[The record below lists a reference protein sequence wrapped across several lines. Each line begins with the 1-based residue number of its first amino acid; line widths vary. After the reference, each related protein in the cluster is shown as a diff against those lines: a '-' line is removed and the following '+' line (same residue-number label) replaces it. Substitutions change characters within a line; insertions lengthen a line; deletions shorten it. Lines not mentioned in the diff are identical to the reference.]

1 MSLEETPPSKSRRL
15 PIFLIAIGL
24 LALLVLTMGVAIW
37 GGYQSGLKQHQLQ
50 AQATRSAELNTQF
63 DLGVAD
69 LSAGNNDM
77 AQQRFEYILSIDP
90 GYPGAADKLEEA
102 QAVLQITSSPTPT
115 PLPLPTVTPMP
126 VATAGPTG
134 PDPAS
139 ILAQAEQSS
148 AAKNWDDVIQK
159 LSDLRALDAKYE
171 PAKVDQ
177 LLFTALR
184 NRGVARIEGKELEG
198 GIFDLNQAETL
209 APLDTDAKSHR
220 LWARYYLDAMSYWGL
235 DWKRTVELLSE
246 LHTFAPYFQDSPARL
261 YQAHLNYAAQL
272 AAAKNFCDAAAQ
284 YAAAQALSPAPA
296 VAEKQA
302 AAQAQCVPTPVGE
315 TTGTPGTTPTAAP

>member
-1 MSLEETPPSKSRRL
+1 MSLEENPPLKSRRL
-15 PIFLIAIGL
+15 PIFLIGIGL
-24 LALLVLTMGVAIW
+24 LALLVLTIGVAIW

-50 AQATRSAELNTQF
+50 AQATRSAELKTQF

-69 LSAGNNDM
+69 LSAGNNEM

-102 QAVLQITSSPTPT
+102 KVVLQITPSATL
-115 PLPLPTVTPMP
+115 LPLPTVTPLP
-126 VATAGPTG
+126 VPTAGSAG

-159 LSDLRALDAKYE
+159 VSDLRALDAKYQ
-171 PAKVDQ
+171 PAEVDK

-220 LWARYYLDAMSYWGL
+220 LWARYYLDAMSFWGL
-235 DWKRTVELLSE
+235 DWKRTVDLLTE
-246 LHTFAPYFQDSPARL
+246 LHSFAPYFQDTPARL

-272 AAAKNFCDAAAQ
+272 ATGKNYCDAAAQ

-315 TTGTPGTTPTAAP
+315 TGTPGTTPSPAP

>member
-1 MSLEETPPSKSRRL
+1 MSLEENPSPKSRRL
-15 PIFLIAIGL
+15 PVILIGVGL
-24 LALLVLTMGVAIW
+24 LAILALTVGVAIW
-37 GGYQSGLKQHQLQ
+37 GGYQTGLKQYQLQ
-50 AQATRSAELNTQF
+50 AQATRSAELKTQF

-69 LSAGNNDM
+69 LSDGNNEM

-90 GYPGAADKLEEA
+90 SYPGAADKLIEA
-102 QAVLQITSSPTPT
+102 KVVLQITPSAT
-115 PLPLPTVTPMP
+115 PLPLPTVPTVTP
-126 VATAGPTG
+126 VATGAG

-159 LSDLRALDAKYE
+159 LSDLRALNAYYK
-171 PAKVDQ
+171 PAEVNK

-209 APLDTDAKSHR
+209 AALDTDAKSHR

-235 DWKRTVELLSE
+235 DWKKTVDLLSE
-246 LHTFAPYFQDSPARL
+246 LHSFAPYFQDTPARL

-272 AAAKNFCDAAAQ
+272 VAAKNYCDAATQ

-302 AAQAQCVPTPVGE
+302 AAQSQCVPTPVGE
-315 TTGTPGTTPTAAP
+315 TGTPGTTPTPSR

>member
-1 MSLEETPPSKSRRL
+1 MSLEENPPSKSRRL
-15 PIFLIAIGL
+15 PVVLIGIGL
-24 LALLVLTMGVAIW
+24 LAILALTVGVAIW
-37 GGYQSGLKQHQLQ
+37 GGYQSGLKQHQLE
-50 AQATRSAELNTQF
+50 AQATRSAELKTQF

-69 LSAGNNDM
+69 LSAGNNEL

-90 GYPGAADKLEEA
+90 SYPGAADKLEEA
-102 QAVLQITSSPTPT
+102 KVVLQITPSATLLPIPTMDA
-115 PLPLPTVTPMP
+115 TVTP
-126 VATAGPTG
+126 VATGAG

-139 ILAQAEQSS
+139 ILAQAQQSS
-148 AAKNWDDVIQK
+148 AGKNWDDVIQK
-159 LSDLRALDAKYE
+159 LSDLRALDANYK
-171 PAKVDQ
+171 PAEVNK

-184 NRGVARIEGKELEG
+184 NRGVARIDGKELES

-235 DWKRTVELLSE
+235 DWKRTVDLLSE
-246 LHTFAPYFQDSPARL
+246 LHTFAPYFQDTPARL

-272 AAAKNFCDAAAQ
+272 AAAKNYCDAAAQ

-315 TTGTPGTTPTAAP
+315 TGTPGTTPTPAR

>member
-1 MSLEETPPSKSRRL
+1 MSLEENPPPKPRRL
-15 PIFLIAIGL
+15 PFILIGIGL
-24 LALLVLTMGVAIW
+24 LAILALTVVLAIW
-37 GGYQSGLKQHQLQ
+37 GGYQSGLKQYQLQ
-50 AQATRSAELNTQF
+50 AQATRSAELKTQF
-63 DLGVAD
+63 DMGVAD
-69 LSAGNNDM
+69 LSAGNNEL

-90 GYPGAADKLEEA
+90 GYPGAADKLIEA
-102 QAVLQITSSPTPT
+102 RVVLQITPSAT
-115 PLPLPTVTPMP
+115 PLPVPTVTPVP
-126 VATAGPTG
+126 TGTVGATG

-139 ILAQAEQSS
+139 ILAQAQQSS
-148 AAKNWDDVIQK
+148 VAKNWDDVIQK
-159 LSDLRALDAKYE
+159 LSDLRALDDKYK
-171 PAKVDQ
+171 PAEVDK

-209 APLDTDAKSHR
+209 AALDTDAKSHR
-220 LWARYYLDAMSYWGL
+220 LWARYYLDAMSFWGL
-235 DWKRTVELLSE
+235 DWKRTVDLLSE
-246 LHTFAPYFQDSPARL
+246 LRSFAPYFQDTPARL

-272 AAAKNFCDAAAQ
+272 AAAKNYCDAAAQ

-315 TTGTPGTTPTAAP
+315 TGTPGATLTPTP